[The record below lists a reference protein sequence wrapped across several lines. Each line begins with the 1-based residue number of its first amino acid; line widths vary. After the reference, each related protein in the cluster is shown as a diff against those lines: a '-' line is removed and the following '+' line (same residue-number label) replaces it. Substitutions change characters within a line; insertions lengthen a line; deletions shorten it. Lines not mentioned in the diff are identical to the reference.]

1 MSSYSFNSVTEDRKW
16 TSVSP
21 KSTFYEPEVTLFDN
35 CTLNSLIENSSE
47 MWLIVVFPING
58 DVRFKDNLEV
68 IFATVQFV
76 LTGNGRD
83 P

>member
-1 MSSYSFNSVTEDRKW
+1 
-16 TSVSP
+16 
-21 KSTFYEPEVTLFDN
+21 
-35 CTLNSLIENSSE
+35 

-68 IFATVQFV
+68 ILATVQFV